1 MDLASFKAIWQ
12 PKLNEQLSHNLKA
25 TVKNAQL
32 HEVMDYAVMN
42 GGKRLRPLLTLAVIE
57 SFGRSPERYLTE
69 ASALELI
76 HAYSLIHDD
85 LPAMDDDDMRRGKP
99 TTHVK
104 FGQAMAILAGD
115 ALQPLA
121 YEWINESLVL
131 SDFQKSQLTL
141 GLTKASGPNGM
152 VGGQVLDMAFTG
164 HDDATLFDAE
174 NVHRLKTG
182 ALIRYA
188 LVAGGILVDA
198 NQVTLSALDDF
209 GSAFGFAFQI
219 NDDLD
224 DLSQDDQE
232 DKQAYPTLLGVQGA
246 QDALAEQVALARDAL
261 AIVRYNSH
269 ANVELLESFLEY
281 FKPALE
287 KQWV

>member
-1 MDLASFKAIWQ
+1 MNLASFQSIWV
-12 PKLNEQLSHNLKA
+12 PKINAQLTQDLKVS
-25 TVKNAQL
+25 VKNPDL
-32 HEVMDYAVMN
+32 HEVMNYAVMN
-42 GGKRLRPLLTLAVIE
+42 GGKRLRPLLTLAVID
-57 SFGRSPERYLTE
+57 SFGRNPERYLTE
-69 ASALELI
+69 ANVLELI

-99 TTHVK
+99 TTHIVY
-104 FGQAMAILAGD
+104 GEAMAILAAD

-121 YEWINESLVL
+121 YEWINESSVL
-131 SDFQKSQLTL
+131 SDFQKNQLTL

-152 VGGQVLDMAFTG
+152 VGGQVLDMIYTG
-164 HDDATLFDAE
+164 QDEITLSAAE
-174 NVHRLKTG
+174 SVHRLKTG

-198 NQVTLSALDDF
+198 NQVTLNALDDF

-219 NDDLD
+219 KDDLD
-224 DLSQDDQE
+224 DLAQDDDE
-232 DKQAYPTLLGVQGA
+232 SKQAYPTLLGVQGA
-246 QDALAEQVALARDAL
+246 QDALAEQVGLARDAL
-261 AIVRYNSH
+261 AVVRYNSH
-269 ANVELLESFLEY
+269 ANVALLESFLEY

>member
-1 MDLASFKAIWQ
+1 MDLASFKAIWL
-12 PKLNEQLSHNLKA
+12 PKVNSQLAYDLKT
-25 TVKNAQL
+25 TVKNPQL
-32 HEVMDYAVMN
+32 HEVMNYAVMN

-57 SFGRSPERYLTE
+57 SFGRNPERYITE
-69 ASALELI
+69 ASAVELV

-85 LPAMDDDDMRRGKP
+85 LPAMDDDTMRRGKP
-99 TTHVK
+99 TTHVE
-104 FGQAMAILAGD
+104 FGQALAILAGD

-121 YEWINESLVL
+121 YEWLNESHVL

-152 VGGQVLDMAFTG
+152 VGGQVLDMVYTG
-164 HDDATLFDAE
+164 HDNATLKDAE

-224 DLSQDDQE
+224 DLAQDDTE

-246 QDALAEQVALARDAL
+246 QDALAKQVALARQAL
-261 AIVRYNSH
+261 AVVRYNSH
-269 ANVELLESFLEY
+269 ANVTLLESFLDY

>member
-1 MDLASFKAIWQ
+1 MNFASFNAIWLPQ
-12 PKLNEQLSHNLKA
+12 VNQRLAQELKR
-25 TVKNAQL
+25 TVKNKKL

-57 SFGRSPERYLTE
+57 SFGRNPERYLTE
-69 ASALELI
+69 ASALELV

-85 LPAMDDDDMRRGKP
+85 LPAMDDDDMRRGNP
-99 TTHVK
+99 TTHVVY
-104 FGQAMAILAGD
+104 GEALAILAGD

-121 YEWINESLVL
+121 YEWLNESSHL
-131 SDFQKSQLTL
+131 SDFQKNQLTL
-141 GLTKASGPNGM
+141 GLTKASGANGM
-152 VGGQVLDMAFTG
+152 VAGQVLDMTYTG
-164 HDDATLFDAE
+164 QADATLQDAE

-198 NQVTLSALDDF
+198 NTVTLNALDDF
-209 GSAFGFAFQI
+209 GHAFGFAFQI

-224 DLSQDDQE
+224 DLAQDDQE

-246 QDALAEQVALARDAL
+246 QAALQEQVTLAREALAV
-261 AIVRYNSH
+261 IRYNSH
-269 ANVELLESFLEY
+269 ANIELLESFLDY

>member
-1 MDLASFKAIWQ
+1 MDLASFKAIWL
-12 PKLNEQLSHNLKA
+12 PKLNDQLASDLA
-25 TVKNAQL
+25 VTIKNEKL
-32 HEVMDYAVMN
+32 REVMDYAVMN

-69 ASALELI
+69 ASVVELI

-85 LPAMDDDDMRRGKP
+85 LPAMDNDDMRRGKP
-99 TTHVK
+99 TTHVTY
-104 FGQAMAILAGD
+104 GEDLAILAGD

-141 GLTKASGPNGM
+141 GLTKASGANGM

-164 HDDATLFDAE
+164 QDDVTLLDAE

-182 ALIRYA
+182 AIIRYA
-188 LVAGGILVDA
+188 MVAGGILVDA

-224 DLSQDDQE
+224 DLSQDDE
-232 DKQAYPTLLGVQGA
+232 EAKQAYPTLLGVQGA
-246 QDALAEQVALARDAL
+246 QDALAEQVALARNAL
-261 AIVRYNSH
+261 AVVRYNSH